1 MFSPGDRHI
10 GEVAFVVL
18 GIGAAQEDLSAHGT
32 VGVAVQIE
40 AEHGVLNT
48 FSSRGQGLESADL
61 TDMHYK

>member
-40 AEHGVLNT
+40 AEHWVLNT
-48 FSSRGQGLESADL
+48 KWDGRQCCGFG
-61 TDMHYK
+61 Y